1 MTIVEIF
8 DTLSTLSV
16 DGERII
22 IVSDRRPE
30 SKQGIEGKIV
40 RFRSGRVSVRDKIAD
55 LNQIADLK
63 LSVLAP
69 VKFRSPI

>member
-55 LNQIADLK
+55 LNQITDLK